1 MASRSTSAPTL
12 PQISVLTATASVSID
27 HDPSLS
33 PAQQRLADRE
43 AALLASSFSLQPPP
57 RRRGRLRSHAACQT
71 DASELGELVKNQ
83 DTLATVKAE
92 LEGVRLQMM
101 HCEARLRHELRQE
114 METRVRSHDARNA
127 DKLAFLRK
135 RSDTHVGQVR
145 AASRTRLSALQ
156 ATHRRAAAE
165 ARAAAAAVV
174 VEGGGGGAAVAAAE
188 PAPAPRAAPRTAAD
202 AAQTALLK
210 AHEAC
215 VEENARLKAQ
225 VAALQTT
232 GHHATVARLEAALA
246 ARDKTISVLREQLT
260 AARRA
265 GVAAA
270 SLFKGEKRVSITV
283 AD

>member
-27 HDPSLS
+27 SLS

-43 AALLASSFSLQPPP
+43 AARLASSFSLQPPP

-174 VEGGGGGAAVAAAE
+174 VEGGGGGAAAAAAE
-188 PAPAPRAAPRTAAD
+188 PTPAPRAAPRTAAD

-225 VAALQTT
+225 VHSLQTT

>member
-1 MASRSTSAPTL
+1 M
-12 PQISVLTATASVSID
+12 
-27 HDPSLS
+27 
-33 PAQQRLADRE
+33 
-43 AALLASSFSLQPPP
+43 
-57 RRRGRLRSHAACQT
+57 
-71 DASELGELVKNQ
+71 
-83 DTLATVKAE
+83 
-92 LEGVRLQMM
+92 
-101 HCEARLRHELRQE
+101 
-114 METRVRSHDARNA
+114 
-127 DKLAFLRK
+127 
-135 RSDTHVGQVR
+135 
-145 AASRTRLSALQ
+145 
-156 ATHRRAAAE
+156 
-165 ARAAAAAVV
+165 V
-174 VEGGGGGAAVAAAE
+174 VEGGGGGAAAVAAE

-225 VAALQTT
+225 VMALQTS

>member
-27 HDPSLS
+27 SLS

-156 ATHRRAAAE
+156 ATHRRVAAE
-165 ARAAAAAVV
+165 ARAAAAAAA
-174 VEGGGGGAAVAAAE
+174 EGGGAADGKAAAAAE

-225 VAALQTT
+225 VQELQTT
-232 GHHATVARLEAALA
+232 GAHGTVARLEAALA